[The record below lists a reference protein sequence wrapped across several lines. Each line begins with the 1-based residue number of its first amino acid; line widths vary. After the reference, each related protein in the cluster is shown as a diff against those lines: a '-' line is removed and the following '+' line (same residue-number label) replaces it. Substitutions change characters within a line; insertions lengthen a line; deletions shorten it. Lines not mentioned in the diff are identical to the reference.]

1 MSLSSQLTSA
11 FPCFLKWMVLPLIMN
26 TEKNFKQ
33 EKILKFN
40 QFLKIAAQAFET
52 VDFLNIFL
60 RFWGF

>member
-26 TEKNFKQ
+26 TEKNSKQ

-40 QFLKIAAQAFET
+40 QFCNSLRTLGKISVFK
-52 VDFLNIFL
+52 NCSSGI
-60 RFWGF
+60 